1 MQFSRTLAKLARNV
15 AATEGTLKESDLQP
29 TVWDENCKQQRFFSE
44 FTCPEQLF
52 KGAGKRQVESA
63 AKCDTW
69 VFYANNGESD
79 AVTGPRIHSMVRQ
92 AG

>member
-1 MQFSRTLAKLARNV
+1 MRNV
-15 AATEGTLKESDLQP
+15 AAKEGTLKESDLQP
-29 TVWDENCKQQRFFSE
+29 TVWDENCKQQRIQRFFSK
-44 FTCPEQLF
+44 FACPEQLF

-69 VFYANNGESD
+69 ILYANNGEPD
-79 AVTGPRIHSMVRQ
+79 AVTGPQIHSMVRQ